1 MTYYKVVCGGKL
13 IGVGTTENLIRHQ
26 EKHNLLLM
34 ASEDTAE
41 CIMINEVLYHDVWM
55 QAFKARD
62 YQVEEATVQ
71 ALLKSDYDSLK
82 EVIESGKELDAEAP
96 EDTSINDQPEEP
108 VSEEVA
114 ETPEEEVTAEY
125 VREVKI
131 KELSLACNKAIT
143 DGFDIE
149 LSDGAQHHFSMT
161 LQDQANLNAASTQI
175 LNGDSEIPYHADG
188 EDYKAFSAED
198 MMAVIGAANTH
209 KIRQLSYF
217 GCLKAWVNGL
227 VRISSIRA
235 VEYGSEVPQKYQ
247 STLYKNVRG
256 GVN

>member
-1 MTYYKVVCGGKL
+1 MVYFKIICDGNIVA
-13 IGVGTTENLIRHQ
+13 VGTSDNFMRHQ
-26 EKHNLLLM
+26 LKHN
-34 ASEDTAE
+34 
-41 CIMINEVLYHDVWM
+41 VLEFGDAHNAQFMQVDDSLYRDSWM
-55 QAFKARD
+55 QPIEREFFQWQDARILAI
-62 YQVEEATVQ
+62 EEEEYLTLAK
-71 ALLKSDYDSLK
+71 LLS
-82 EVIESGKELDAEAP
+82 E
-96 EDTSINDQPEEP
+96 QEEP
-108 VSEEVA
+108 VPVPSEDEAQEVA
-114 ETPEEEVTAEY
+114 EIVPDEIAETPSEETTADF
-125 VREVKI
+125 VREAKI